1 MAEDIAQPFYIS
13 MLKFHIVAGTAIS
26 MAYRAVVKG
35 IVQGVGFRPFV
46 YRAAKDAG
54 VHGFVR
60 NVGNSVEIF
69 LEGEKDTAEGF
80 IKKLK
85 KETPPL
91 AEIFSIEIIP
101 QDSQNLNDFI
111 ISDSVGRGESGS
123 DIPPDVCLCDAC
135 AQEIFE
141 NGNRRSLYPF
151 TVCTDCGPRFTI
163 IEALPYD
170 RAQTTMREFVMCS
183 ECEREYLEHS
193 DRRFRAE
200 PTCCPVCGPGYTLYK
215 GGQAIKA
222 EDPIREAAAALD
234 LGKIVAIKGV
244 GGTHLATMTTGDD
257 AIRHIRRILG
267 RGQKPFAVMARN
279 LDAARNLAH
288 VNDAEEKLLGSF
300 QRPIVALEKKEGL
313 SEYIAPGLHNVGVML
328 PYSGVHYLLFHYS
341 TEPAFV
347 MTSANLPGEPMT
359 INDEEILALHA
370 DYSLI
375 HNRVIKNRC
384 DDSVLK
390 LVDGRPTFLRRSR
403 GYVPRH
409 IEVPWENDKNI
420 LALGGE
426 LEVTACLLAGRS
438 ATLTQYI
445 GNTTKLETLEYL
457 EKAVY
462 NIMELTGVSKL
473 DTVAVDLHPSF
484 NTSRLGKELSE
495 KFGAE
500 LVKCQHHHAHA
511 VSLMAEHKVD
521 KMVCI
526 AVDGVGYGTDGTAW
540 GGEIL
545 LCDAVDFERGAS
557 LQPHAL
563 PGGDL
568 ATKFPI
574 RMVASMLS
582 QKHPPEDLKDIM
594 RSQFE
599 GLFGEIEIDV
609 WIKQIEKRINAPAT
623 TSTGRVLDAISALLG
638 VCYER
643 TYEGEP
649 AIKLESFASGGRSD
663 LEIPIDIEKMDGRY
677 VLDTAAIID
686 AVISLKGEHDPRDI
700 AASAQRALAEGLGE
714 MAAKVAKKENIEVIG
729 ISGGVAYND
738 AIVGDIRKKLA
749 PEGFELLVH
758 EKLPPGDGCISLGQ
772 AGIAAGRKS

>member
-1 MAEDIAQPFYIS
+1 
-13 MLKFHIVAGTAIS
+13 
-26 MAYRAVVKG
+26 MAYTATVKG

-54 VHGFVR
+54 VYGFVR
-60 NVGNSVEIF
+60 NTGNSVEIF
-69 LEGEKDTAEGF
+69 LEGEKNTAEGF
-80 IKKLK
+80 FDKLK
-85 KETPPL
+85 REAPPL
-91 AEIFSIEIIP
+91 AEIFSIDIESS
-101 QDSQNLNDFI
+101 DSEDYTDFI
-111 ISDSVGRGESGS
+111 ILDSIRTGATGS

-170 RAQTTMREFVMCS
+170 RAQTTMKDFVMCA
-183 ECEREYLEHS
+183 ECEKEYFEHS

-200 PTCCPVCGPGYTLYK
+200 PTCCPVCGPRYTLYK

-234 LGKIVAIKGV
+234 LGKIVAVKGI

-257 AIRHIRRILG
+257 AILHIRGILG
-267 RGQKPFAVMARN
+267 REKKPFAIMARDI
-279 LDAARNLAH
+279 DAVRTFAH
-288 VNDAEEKLLGSF
+288 VNDTEEKLLRLF
-300 QRPIVALEKKEGL
+300 QRPIVVLEKKGGL

-341 TEPAFV
+341 SQPAFV

-359 INDEEILALHA
+359 IDDEDILALRA

-375 HNRVIKNRC
+375 HNRAIKNRC

-390 LVDGRPTFLRRSR
+390 LVDGKPTFLRRSR

-420 LALGGE
+420 LALGAE
-426 LEVTACLLAGRS
+426 LEVTACLLAGKS

-445 GNTTKLETLEYL
+445 GNTTKLETLDYL

-462 NIMELTGVSKL
+462 NIMELTGVTKL
-473 DTVAVDLHPSF
+473 DAIAVDLHPSF

-495 KFGAE
+495 KFGAG

-511 VSLMAEHKVD
+511 VSLMAEHRLD

-526 AVDGVGYGTDGTAW
+526 AVDGVGYGTDGTVW

-545 LCDAVDFERGAS
+545 LCDAVDFERRAS
-557 LQPHAL
+557 LQPHAM

-574 RMVASMLS
+574 RMVASILS
-582 QKHPPEDLKDIM
+582 KNYSPEDLKDIM

-609 WIKQIEKRINAPAT
+609 WIKQIEKRINAPET

-649 AIKLESFASGGRSD
+649 AIKLESFAASGKSD
-663 LEIPIDIEKMDGRY
+663 LEIPINIEKTDERY
-677 VLDTAAIID
+677 ALDTAAILD
-686 AVISLKGEHDPRDI
+686 AVISLKDEHDPMDI
-700 AASAQRALAEGLGE
+700 AASAQRALAEGLAQ
-714 MAAKVAKKENIEVIG
+714 MAARVAKKENIEAIG
-729 ISGGVAYND
+729 ISGGVAYNN
-738 AIVGDIRKKLA
+738 AIVRNIRKKLA
-749 PEGFELLVH
+749 LEGFELLSH

-772 AGIAAGRKS
+772 ACIAAAKKG